1 MKEMLP
7 TNLKYAG
14 HLIGLIL
21 ICACCSNPQ
30 DNHRGRQ
37 DVRTI
42 ILTSERNDN
51 PALLNSFFAYKHHIA
66 LETND
71 SCLLRHLSKI
81 QCYKGDI
88 YLSDRFTRKIYA
100 FSKEGKFKRA
110 YDHYGNGPGEY
121 LYLTDFC
128 IRQDTL
134 HILGRDRWLRYTLDG
149 TFLDARPV
157 EPGIGL
163 YAFPDDRLAL
173 NRGLGAATGGDS
185 HYSYSFYASGKKIFE
200 DVPFNP
206 HLTGRAFTKGE
217 GSNSFYTYD
226 DTVFALFPFNDTI
239 YTVSKQDGTLSPCL
253 AISTPANGKKEI
265 RPDAGRQE
273 INKALREGASPRM
286 HAFHKWGEYVFF
298 IYTNPQGNW
307 QYVLARENGEVVFQG
322 SPRLDDNCLPFH
334 IVPYESDNPHRPV
347 MSVLRPE
354 SIGFKVH
361 AGKSKV
367 LDELARTVN
376 LEDNPILVFYEPKFL
391 MSTDGQ

>member
-30 DNHRGRQ
+30 DNHRDTQ

-134 HILGRDRWLRYTLDG
+134 HILGRDRWLRWM
-149 TFLDARPV
+149 
-157 EPGIGL
+157 
-163 YAFPDDRLAL
+163 PDLW
-173 NRGLGAATGGDS
+173 NRA
-185 HYSYSFYASGKKIFE
+185 
-200 DVPFNP
+200 
-206 HLTGRAFTKGE
+206 
-217 GSNSFYTYD
+217 
-226 DTVFALFPFNDTI
+226 
-239 YTVSKQDGTLSPCL
+239 
-253 AISTPANGKKEI
+253 
-265 RPDAGRQE
+265 
-273 INKALREGASPRM
+273 
-286 HAFHKWGEYVFF
+286 
-298 IYTNPQGNW
+298 
-307 QYVLARENGEVVFQG
+307 
-322 SPRLDDNCLPFH
+322 
-334 IVPYESDNPHRPV
+334 
-347 MSVLRPE
+347 
-354 SIGFKVH
+354 
-361 AGKSKV
+361 
-367 LDELARTVN
+367 
-376 LEDNPILVFYEPKFL
+376 
-391 MSTDGQ
+391 